1 MEETI
6 SLKDIFMTLR
16 RRLKLLIILPI
27 IAMIVA
33 AAVSFF
39 VLTPMYQNSTQLL
52 VNQTNPNPESL
63 YSQNEIRT
71 NIEMIKTY
79 NEIIKS
85 PFILDKVIEEAGVNL
100 TVGQLNNMITVSSAN
115 ESQVMNITVE
125 DDNAE
130 EAAMIANTI
139 ATVFQDE
146 VPDLMNVDN
155 VSILSPATFTVDQ
168 SPVSP
173 NAMLN
178 IVIAF
183 VVGLMAAVGL
193 AFLLEYLDTTIKT
206 EKDIE
211 DTLDMPIL
219 GAVSNMDSVEDFL
232 KKSS

>member
-16 RRLKLLIILPI
+16 RHMKLLIILPI
-27 IAMIVA
+27 LAMTVVST
-33 AAVSFF
+33 VSFF

-52 VNQTNPNPESL
+52 VNQTNPNPDTV

-85 PFILDKVIEEAGVNL
+85 PFILDKVIDEAEVEL
-100 TVGQLNNMITVSSAN
+100 TVEQLNNMITVSSAN

-125 DDNAE
+125 DDSAKD
-130 EAAMIANTI
+130 AISLANTI
-139 ATVFQDE
+139 ATVFQNE
-146 VPDLMNVDN
+146 VPDLMNVEN
-155 VSILSPATFTVDQ
+155 VSILSFATYSADQ

-173 NAMLN
+173 NVFLN
-178 IVIAF
+178 VAIAF
-183 VVGLMAAVGL
+183 VIGLMAAVGL
-193 AFLLEYLDTTIKT
+193 AFLLEYLDTTIKN

-211 DTLDMPIL
+211 DILDMPIL
-219 GAVSNMDSVEDFL
+219 GAVSNMDSVDDFL

>member
-33 AAVSFF
+33 AAVNFF

-52 VNQTNPNPESL
+52 VNQTNPNPESI

-85 PFILDKVIEEAGVNL
+85 PFILDKVIDEAGVNL
-100 TVGQLNNMITVSSAN
+100 TVKELNEMITVSSAN

-125 DDNAE
+125 DDSVE
-130 EAAMIANTI
+130 EAAMLANTI
-139 ATVFQDE
+139 
-146 VPDLMNVDN
+146 
-155 VSILSPATFTVDQ
+155 
-168 SPVSP
+168 
-173 NAMLN
+173 
-178 IVIAF
+178 
-183 VVGLMAAVGL
+183 
-193 AFLLEYLDTTIKT
+193 
-206 EKDIE
+206 
-211 DTLDMPIL
+211 
-219 GAVSNMDSVEDFL
+219 
-232 KKSS
+232 

>member
-52 VNQTNPNPESL
+52 VNQTNPNPESI

-85 PFILDKVIEEAGVNL
+85 PFILDKVIDEAGVDL

-125 DDNAE
+125 DDSAQ
-130 EAAMIANTI
+130 EAATLANTI

-146 VPDLMNVDN
+146 VPDLMSVDN

-178 IVIAF
+178 IAIAF

-219 GAVSNMDSVEDFL
+219 GAVSNMDSVDDFF

>member
-33 AAVSFF
+33 AAVNFF

-52 VNQTNPNPESL
+52 VNQTNPNPESI

-85 PFILDKVIEEAGVNL
+85 PFILDKVIDEAGVNL
-100 TVGQLNNMITVSSAN
+100 TVKELNEMITVSSAN

-125 DDNAE
+125 DDSVE
-130 EAAMIANTI
+130 EAAMLANTI

-146 VPDLMNVDN
+146 VPDLMSVDN

-173 NAMLN
+173 NAVLN
-178 IVIAF
+178 IAIAL

-219 GAVSNMDSVEDFL
+219 GAVSNMDSVDDFF

>member
-27 IAMIVA
+27 IAMVVA

-52 VNQTNPNPESL
+52 VNQTNPNPESI

-85 PFILDKVIEEAGVNL
+85 PFILDKVIDEAGVNL
-100 TVGQLNNMITVSSAN
+100 TVKELNEMITVSSAN

-125 DDNAE
+125 DDSAE
-130 EAAMIANTI
+130 EAAMLANTI

-146 VPDLMNVDN
+146 VPDLMSVDN

-173 NAMLN
+173 NAVLN
-178 IVIAF
+178 IAIAL

-219 GAVSNMDSVEDFL
+219 GAVSNMDSVDDFF

>member
-1 MEETI
+1 
-6 SLKDIFMTLR
+6 
-16 RRLKLLIILPI
+16 
-27 IAMIVA
+27 
-33 AAVSFF
+33 
-39 VLTPMYQNSTQLL
+39 
-52 VNQTNPNPESL
+52 
-63 YSQNEIRT
+63 
-71 NIEMIKTY
+71 MIKTY

-85 PFILDKVIEEAGVNL
+85 PFILDKVIDEAGVDL

-130 EAAMIANTI
+130 EVAMIANTI

-146 VPDLMNVDN
+146 VPDLMSVDN

-168 SPVSP
+168 LPVSP

-178 IVIAF
+178 IAIAF

-211 DTLDMPIL
+211 DTLGMPIL